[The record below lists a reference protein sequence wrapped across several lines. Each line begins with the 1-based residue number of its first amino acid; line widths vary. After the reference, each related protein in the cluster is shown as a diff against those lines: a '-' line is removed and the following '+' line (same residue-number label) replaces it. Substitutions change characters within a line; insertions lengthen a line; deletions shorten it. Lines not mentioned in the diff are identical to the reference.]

1 MRGFNSLS
9 AVGECAKSL
18 YAHSPIALSLI
29 PRHRRVR
36 IVSLRA
42 FGEQFSEVDEKA
54 VHSASSPWAR
64 NFTARH
70 LLRCQIS
77 LRAFSYSA

>member
-9 AVGECAKSL
+9 TVGESAKSL

-29 PRHRRVR
+29 LRHRRVR
-36 IVSLRA
+36 IVSLHA
-42 FGEQFSEVDEKA
+42 FREYFSEVHEKG
-54 VHSASSPWAR
+54 PFILC
-64 NFTARH
+64 NFTARL
-70 LLRCQIS
+70 LLRRQIS